1 MKKIL
6 VVDDEYLISH
16 SLSAAFKNE
25 QTGVLTA
32 SDGEAALKAIN
43 ENSFDL
49 CFLDVHL
56 PDINGLD
63 IMKTLNRRS
72 PGTQIAIMTA
82 SEVTEE
88 MMKSIQENA
97 RLLISKP
104 FDLDCLKALVDRT
117 LTTGKPL
124 CRDSRNPPQAPDS
137 FVQWIADG
145 VRKHERK
152 PVSSR
157 ITCFP
162 APLPGDMTSDF
173 LSARVVDI
181 SEAGMCIRTDCPL
194 QPGRILTIFDAPAEC
209 TAIIRWCTRTG
220 SAEAYRAGIQFL

>member
-25 QTGVLTA
+25 QTRVLTA

-49 CFLDVHL
+49 CFLDVNL

-63 IMKTLNRRS
+63 IMKTLRRRS
-72 PGTQIAIMTA
+72 PGTQIIIMTA
-82 SEVTEE
+82 SVITEE

-104 FDLDCLKALVDRT
+104 FDLDHLKALVDRA
-117 LTTGKPL
+117 LTRGRPL
-124 CRDSRNPPQAPDS
+124 CRDERAAPEDPGS
-137 FVQWIADG
+137 FVQWIASDT
-145 VRKHERK
+145 RKHERK
-152 PVSSR
+152 PVSSC

-162 APLPGDMTSDF
+162 APRPGDRTRDI
-173 LSARVVDI
+173 LSARVVDV

-194 QPGRILTIFDAPAEC
+194 QPGRILCVFDAPAEC
-209 TAIIRWCTRTG
+209 TAVVKWCRRTG
-220 SAEAYRAGIQFL
+220 SPEAYRAGIQFR